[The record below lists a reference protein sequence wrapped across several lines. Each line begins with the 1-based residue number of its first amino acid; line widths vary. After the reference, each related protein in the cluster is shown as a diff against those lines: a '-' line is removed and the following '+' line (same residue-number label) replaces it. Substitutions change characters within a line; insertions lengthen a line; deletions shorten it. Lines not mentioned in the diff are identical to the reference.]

1 MAYELVNRYKELIA
15 LVFGLV
21 FDQGETQRMN
31 VSRRVF
37 MHVITVIS
45 CAKVESDQPDA
56 QMS

>member
-21 FDQGETQRMN
+21 FDQGETQRLN

-37 MHVITVIS
+37 MRVITVIS
-45 CAKVESDQPDA
+45 CTKV
-56 QMS
+56 